1 LTGLPRLS
9 AATLD
14 QAAPSVL
21 RPAYDRTRAT
31 LGVLHFGPGAFH
43 RAHQAW
49 YLDRMLAAD
58 PGLAICGVSLRSTEL
73 REALTPQ
80 DGLYAL
86 IEREA
91 DPTIRIIGSLKEVLV
106 APQVPELVFARL
118 ADPALRFVTATV
130 TEKGYCL
137 TPSGDLDLDHPE
149 IRGDLADPRAPK
161 GFVGWLVEGLARR
174 RAEGLAPFAVLS
186 CDNLSGNGGRLRAAA
201 VQFAMARGEPGLGAW
216 IEAEAAFPNSMVD
229 SITPATDEATRA
241 QVAAG
246 LGLQDASPVQRE
258 RFVQWVVED
267 RLGAEAAA
275 FAAAG
280 VTLTSDVAAFERA
293 KLRLLNGAHSTL
305 AYVGLRLGHATVA
318 EAMADPVL
326 AGFVERMMREDV
338 VPSLTATDLNVDVY
352 IAQILKRFRNPTIVH
367 KLSQIAWD
375 GSQKLP
381 FRLIET
387 IVEARAAGRPVQR
400 LAVGLAAWMSF
411 VRQQAKAGVDIVDP
425 MSEALAAIGLA
436 CDGSANDVSR
446 FLALEDVFPRPL
458 AANAVFR
465 SALARAYEAL
475 SGDLPASALND

>member
-1 LTGLPRLS
+1 LTKLPRLS
-9 AATLD
+9 AATLG
-14 QAAPSVL
+14 QAPPSVL
-21 RPAYDRTRAT
+21 RPAYDRTRT
-31 LGVLHFGPGAFH
+31 TVGVLHFGPGAFH

-58 PGLAICGVSLRSTEL
+58 PGLAICGVSLRSADL
-73 REALTPQ
+73 REALAPQ

-106 APQVPELVFARL
+106 APQAPELVFARL
-118 ADPALRFVTATV
+118 TDPGLRFVTATV

-137 TPSGDLDLDHPE
+137 TPSGDLDLDHSE
-149 IRGDLADPRAPK
+149 IRRDLAQPHRPR

-174 RAEGLAPFAVLS
+174 RSEGLAPFAVLS
-186 CDNLSGNGGRLRAAA
+186 CDNLSGNGARLRRAAI
-201 VQFAMARGEPGLGAW
+201 QFAIARGEPGLGAW

-229 SITPATDEATRA
+229 SITPATEEATRA

-258 RFVQWVVED
+258 RFLQWVVED
-267 RLGAEAAA
+267 RLGADAAA
-275 FAAAG
+275 FAGAG
-280 VTLTSDVAAFERA
+280 VTLTNDVAAFERA

-318 EAMADPVL
+318 QAMADPVL

-338 VPSLTATDLNVDVY
+338 VPSLMATDLNVDVY
-352 IAQILKRFRNPTIVH
+352 IAQILQRFRNPAIVH

-387 IVEARAAGRPVQR
+387 IVEARAAGRAVQR
-400 LAVGLAAWMSF
+400 LAVGIAGWMSF
-411 VRQQAKAGVDIVDP
+411 VRRQARAGIEIVDP
-425 MSEALAAIGLA
+425 MAAELGAIGLA

-446 FLALEDVFPRPL
+446 FLAIEDVFPRAL
-458 AANAVFR
+458 AADAVFH
-465 SALARAYEAL
+465 SALARAYDAL
-475 SGDLPASALND
+475 SGELPTSALDD